1 MTKGAIKAIAIGLSA
16 LFIGATVAAGVGS
29 AVGGKPFQNPHIE
42 TWFNNWGKPT
52 ASTPQ
57 EETRAA
63 WGGVVDGDGNEMNNN
78 VATYAMP
85 AAMAFYSDVAMTST
99 NELYSNPTV
108 TVTCSHNFE
117 LNNILVD
124 WSIEYPSGASAT
136 DIITVTPESDGSTI
150 ATLQCSAPFDTTIT
164 LKATLR
170 GNPEKTA
177 ICTMDYIKRINKFN
191 SVRFDSGDFG
201 EMCGITCVPVFGI
214 GTVGGTLKVSQITF
228 DISESFKNDIQR
240 YLKFPISFK
249 SYTMGN
255 LSFRENYNN
264 AGIVYS
270 YNHFIEGFG
279 EYDEA
284 HKNAIYYA
292 WNAAFKNGNYQ
303 NSGNILFNAN
313 MELLYNGKVI
323 QNFSKSDY
331 ANILEIGYLSG
342 STLAKDLIP
351 DLSLNENVAF

>member
-1 MTKGAIKAIAIGLSA
+1 MAKYKAKSNKKVILIVAVILAAIITLVISIGSLGFTDRNVKNWFKNRDNPAASA
-16 LFIGATVAAGVGS
+16 
-29 AVGGKPFQNPHIE
+29 
-42 TWFNNWGKPT
+42 
-52 ASTPQ
+52 PQ
-57 EETRAA
+57 EETREP
-63 WGGVVDGDGNEMNNN
+63 WGGVVDGNGNEMNE

-85 AAMAFYSDVAMTST
+85 ASMAFYSDVATTST